1 MGTQIA
7 DAREG
12 LGKSL
17 ESVVADAEG
26 LLKAVGRE
34 GSAQF
39 GAARDKL
46 ERQLASAR
54 ADLDHARSALDERA
68 KAVARAADET
78 VHEHPWPTAGVAAA
92 AGAVVGLLVGMLIAR
107 R

>member
-1 MGTQIA
+1 MAAQVA
-7 DAREG
+7 DARER
-12 LGKSL
+12 LGRSL
-17 ESVVADAEG
+17 ENVVVDAEG

-39 GAARDKL
+39 SAAREKL

-54 ADLDHARSALDERA
+54 SELERVGGAIDERA
-68 KAVARAADET
+68 RRGVRAAEET
-78 VHEHPWPTAGVAAA
+78 MHEHPLATAGVAAA
-92 AGAVVGLLVGMLIAR
+92 VGAVVGLLVGMLIAR